1 MKNNVFLHCI
11 SSFKSNS
18 WKDTATRS
26 FTLADRPI
34 IFQKSLERHSSQ
46 HCLKKNF
53 RNEFSI
59 FKIDSTTSSHV
70 TSPNSQ
76 NLLSVTSFLLMLPPL
91 PSSLIIAS

>member
-34 IFQKSLERHSSQ
+34 IFQKSLELHSSQ
-46 HCLKKNF
+46 HCLKKK
-53 RNEFSI
+53 I
-59 FKIDSTTSSHV
+59 FV
-70 TSPNSQ
+70 M
-76 NLLSVTSFLLMLPPL
+76 SFPFLRLTQLPPPMSHPL
-91 PSSLIIAS
+91 TAKIC